1 MGWSKRLTT
10 NKNYRDQKQKHLC
23 TWLVTTA
30 AINTKAIGIENKIP
44 DVTNPATRAALN
56 TKARVIES
64 GIPDITILATK
75 VVLNT
80 KTTKIGNKIP
90 DKTGLIATLE
100 FTRVAKI
107 SCENERARIK
117 PGNQNS
123 SNRHH
128 LLIS

>member
-1 MGWSKRLTT
+1 M
-10 NKNYRDQKQKHLC
+10 
-23 TWLVTTA
+23 
-30 AINTKAIGIENKIP
+30 NTKA
-44 DVTNPATRAALN
+44 T
-56 TKARVIES
+56 VIES

-80 KTTKIGNKIP
+80 KATKIGSKIP
-90 DKTGLIATLE
+90 DKTGSIATPE

-107 SCENERARIK
+107 SCKNERATIK